1 MLAATGGD
9 GDVANDA
16 VGFLITSIIK
26 YSVIPIGGANR
37 VIRPCAYKR

>member
-1 MLAATGGD
+1 MDAGSSGGD

-16 VGFLITSIIK
+16 VVFLITSIIK

-37 VIRPCAYKR
+37 VMPCAYKR